1 MQFGSALGEA
11 CATFAVT
18 NIDDIFVLVTFFAEA
33 TTSPT
38 LTPVKITIGQYAGF
52 TIIMVISMIGYAVAL
67 VLPAEPI
74 GFLGLLPILL
84 GLWKGCGLLLP
95 SDGAGASAEDG
106 AAAGTGKAAG
116 MRSILKVTMIT
127 LMNGGDNIGTYIP
140 LFSQLEGAEIAVYVV
155 TYYILLGVWCV
166 AAWLIMK
173 QKHIL
178 RAAQKYTDLLI
189 PFLYVGLGTYIVVKS
204 DCYPWTIEQ
213 IDESTPKTPGRGVMG
228 GVTAFILLAS
238 IGAMIW
244 FRWSKRAS
252 RPAPDGDVAVERTIT
267 PPGEPACDAR
277 GDTAGD
283 NTADESTAEKIRAT

>member
-38 LTPVKITIGQYAGF
+38 LTPLKITIGQYVGF
-52 TIIMVISMIGYAVAL
+52 TIIMIISMIGYAVAL

-74 GFLGLLPILL
+74 GFLGLLPMLL

-95 SDGAGASAEDG
+95 KGDDADGEGGEAS
-106 AAAGTGKAAG
+106 TAAG
-116 MRSILKVTMIT
+116 MRSIFKVTIVT

-178 RAAQKYTDLLI
+178 RVAQKYTDLLI
-189 PFLYVGLGTYIVVKS
+189 PFLYVGLGIYIVVKS

-213 IDESTPKTPGRGVMG
+213 IDDSTPGSPGRGVMG
-228 GVTAFILLAS
+228 GVTAFVLLAS
-238 IGAMIW
+238 IGTMVW

-252 RPAPDGDVAVERTIT
+252 RSTPDSDVAVESTTT
-267 PPGEPACDAR
+267 PPAELACDAT
-277 GDTAGD
+277 GEMADKTAEDTA
-283 NTADESTAEKIRAT
+283 AEAAAEKTRPA